1 MNLTLQRLLVAIGLL
16 AFWEASSRW
25 FNLDFYISRPTDI
38 FIRLRDWI
46 LDGSLA
52 WHTSITLVEAIVGF
66 VVGATAG
73 IAAGLLLGR
82 AERMAQL
89 LEPFIMAFYSLP
101 KIALAPLF
109 ILWFGIGITMKIVFV
124 AVIVFLLVFLNTYT
138 GVRNVSR
145 EQVSILRLMGANETH
160 LMSKVIL
167 PSAFVWVF
175 AGLRLSV
182 PYALVGAVIGEM
194 VATNRGL
201 GYLVSYHSGMFDT
214 AGVLAALTAV
224 MGIAMVFSAL
234 VRFSERKLMP
244 WREINEKQEVVI

>member
-1 MNLTLQRLLVAIGLL
+1 MKLLVQRIIFAIGLL
-16 AFWEASSRW
+16 LFWELSSR
-25 FNLDFYISRPTDI
+25 FFALDFYISRPSAI
-38 FIRLRDWI
+38 FTRLRDWT

-52 WHTSITLVEAIVGF
+52 WHTWTTLVEAVVGF
-66 VVGATAG
+66 FAG
-73 IAAGLLLGR
+73 SIAGVIAGLLLGR
-82 AERMAQL
+82 AERVAVIVD
-89 LEPFIMAFYSLP
+89 PFIMAFYSLP
-101 KIALAPLF
+101 KVALAPLF
-109 ILWFGIGITMKIVFV
+109 ILWFGIGIMMKIVFV

-145 EQVSILRLMGANETH
+145 EQVSILRLMGANERH
-160 LMSKVIL
+160 LMSKVVL
-167 PSAFVWVF
+167 PSAVVWVF

-224 MGIAMVFSAL
+224 MAIAMVLNGL
-234 VRFSERKLMP
+234 VQLSERKLMP
-244 WREINEKQEVVI
+244 WRQVHEQQEVVL

>member
-1 MNLTLQRLLVAIGLL
+1 MSLTLQRLLVAIGLVV
-16 AFWEASSRW
+16 FWETASR
-25 FNLDFYISRPTDI
+25 FFQLDFYISRPSAI
-38 FIRLRDWI
+38 FGRLRDWI
-46 LDGSLA
+46 IDGSLA
-52 WHTSITLVEAIVGF
+52 WHTSITLVEAVVGF
-66 VVGATAG
+66 ILGATAG
-73 IAAGLLLGR
+73 VIAGLLLGR
-82 AERMAQL
+82 TERMAQV

-145 EQVSILRLMGANETH
+145 EQIAILRLMGANEQH

-167 PSAFVWVF
+167 PSAIVWVF

-224 MGIAMVFSAL
+224 MAIAMMFSGL